1 MPRISSA
8 ASGLRFCGMMDE
20 PVVNASDSLTK
31 PKAGI
36 DHCTNSPASRD
47 RLTADMVQAARYS
60 SAKSRAEI
68 ASMELR
74 IGRLKPRLI
83 AVTSRS
89 MGKDVPASAAAPK
102 GDSFKRLRASS
113 KRPRSRANIST

>member
-1 MPRISSA
+1 MI
-8 ASGLRFCGMMDE
+8 DE
-20 PVVNASDSLTK
+20 PVVKASDRRTK
-31 PKAGI
+31 PKAGV

-47 RLTADMVQAARYS
+47 RFTAAMAAAARYS

-68 ASMELR
+68 ASIELR
-74 IGRLKPRLI
+74 IGRAKPSVL

-89 MGKDVPASAAAPK
+89 MGNDVPASAAAPS
-102 GDSFKRLRASS
+102 GDSFIRFLASS